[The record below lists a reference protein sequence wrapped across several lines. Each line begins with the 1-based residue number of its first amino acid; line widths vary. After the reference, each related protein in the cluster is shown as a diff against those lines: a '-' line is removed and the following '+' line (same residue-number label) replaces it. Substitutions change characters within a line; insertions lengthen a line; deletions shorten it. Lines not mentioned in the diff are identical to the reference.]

1 MTADEAAAR
10 QQEALACA
18 NQKDWDCAF
27 GVLTQLMREED
38 YGTVVPPQNQEV
50 LLLNFAAS
58 GMYFS
63 EGMDAES
70 VKSVTAS
77 ALNSVAAGYYDAPA
91 ERSALAES
99 MFLLLRAESCDT
111 MGDTACA
118 VEAMQELTD
127 MKSLQGWEYFP
138 LTYLKRSDGTAMKDV
153 LARLE
158 TTYGDQLQ

>member
-1 MTADEAAAR
+1 MAR

-27 GVLTQLMREED
+27 AVLTQLMREED
-38 YGTVVPPQNQEV
+38 YSAVVSPQSQEV

-58 GMYFS
+58 GMFFA
-63 EGMDAES
+63 EGMDADS
-70 VKSVTAS
+70 VKTVTAS
-77 ALNSVAAGYYDAPA
+77 ALNSVASGYYDAPA
-91 ERSALAES
+91 ERSALADS
-99 MFLLLRAESCDT
+99 MFLLLRAESCDA
-111 MGDTACA
+111 MGDAGCA
-118 VEAMQELTD
+118 LDAMQELAA

-138 LTYLKRSDGTAMKDV
+138 LNYLKRTDGTAMKDV